1 MKIISNTN
9 CGNSPKN
16 QYIEELMIGFLEG
29 TSLLNKSDDKFCFE
43 IAGDNESCNKKEL
56 KITDIIKDEILE
68 AHIFDPISH
77 GKKGAIDL
85 ELITKNR
92 KYSLGIF
99 IEFKTVK
106 ADFVSKLKIFVK

>member
-9 CGNSPKN
+9 CGSSPKN
-16 QYIEELMIGFLEG
+16 QYIEQLIIGLLEG
-29 TSLLNKSDDKFCFE
+29 TSSISKLDDKFCFE
-43 IAGDNESCNKKEL
+43 IAGDNESCSRKDF
-56 KITDIIKDEILE
+56 KISEIIEDEILE

-85 ELITKNR
+85 EVITKSK

-99 IEFKTVK
+99 IDFKTVK
-106 ADFVSKLKIFVK
+106 ADLVSRLKIFVK